1 MEYKRTLVEHYPFDF
16 PNPIEKHQLTIIWGN
31 DGWRYI
37 PFLNIREKFT
47 ATKYYREHWDG
58 VVALPTHIENDV
70 IWTLYSQ
77 KPLMWRETGK
87 WKDEIYEEKSP
98 NQTK

>member
-16 PNPIEKHQLTIIWGN
+16 PNPIEKHEVTIVWGN

-37 PFLNIREKFT
+37 PFLNIRDKFT
-47 ATKYYREHWDG
+47 ETTYYRQKWEG
-58 VVALPTHIENDV
+58 VIAHPSHIEYDV
-70 IWTLYSQ
+70 TWTLYSQ
-77 KPLMWRETGK
+77 KPLMWRESGK
-87 WKDEIYEEKSP
+87 LRDEIYEERSP